1 MQPRLN
7 PFGTS
12 YVLCSAEISFWSFP
26 LLLRFLSFVV
36 ALVLSSTCVSSQ
48 TGKLD
53 TLLEEGHFKQVARVI
68 SASKDQ
74 DAETLYLLSKLNQG
88 FRKHDEALQL
98 AEAAVKANPNK
109 AAYHLQLA
117 SVLSDDINNAGF
129 FKKMSLAK
137 RVHGE
142 LETALKLEP
151 KNTDC
156 LFGMM
161 QYYEQAP
168 GVIGGGKDKAHQ
180 VADEIGRIDASKG
193 YLAQAQ
199 LAREEKQT
207 EKLEELYLNAL
218 KADPK
223 SFEALMA
230 LAAFYASEAQKKYD
244 LADKYARQA
253 LDLDRTRIGPYVV
266 SAEVAAL
273 KQNWD
278 KLEALLTQAEKE
290 NADDLNPFYQAGRTL
305 FQLNEELSRA
315 ERYFRK
321 YISQDPEGLTPPLS
335 AAHWRL
341 ALVLEKQGRKADAIK
356 ELEESLRLQPDFENA
371 KKDLK
376 RLKG

>member
-1 MQPRLN
+1 M
-7 PFGTS
+7 
-12 YVLCSAEISFWSFP
+12 LCSAPNQP
-26 LLLRFLSFVV
+26 LESILLPRLFSLAIVLALS
-36 ALVLSSTCVSSQ
+36 ACASSQ

-53 TLLEEGHFKQVARVI
+53 ALLEEGHFKQAAKLI
-68 SASKDQ
+68 SGSKDQ
-74 DAETLYLLSKLNQG
+74 DAETLYLLSKLKQG

-109 AAYHLQLA
+109 ASYHLQLA

-129 FKKMSLAK
+129 FKKMSLAR
-137 RVHGE
+137 RVRSE

-151 KNTDC
+151 RNTDC

-161 QYYEQAP
+161 MYYEQAP
-168 GVIGGGKDKAHQ
+168 GIAGGGKDKAHQ
-180 VADEIGRIDASKG
+180 VAEEIGQIDASMG

-199 LAREEKQT
+199 LAREEKQID
-207 EKLEELYLNAL
+207 KLEGLYLNAV

-223 SFEALMA
+223 NFEALIA
-230 LAAFYASEAQKKYD
+230 LASFYASDAQKKYE

-253 LDLDRTRIGPYVV
+253 LDLDQTRIGPYIV
-266 SAEVAAL
+266 SAEVAAVM
-273 KQNWD
+273 QNWN
-278 KLEALLTQAEKE
+278 KLETVLSQAEKA
-290 NADDLNPFYQAGRTL
+290 NGDDLNPFYQAGRTL
-305 FQLNEELSRA
+305 FQLHEELSRA

-321 YISQDPEGLTPPLS
+321 YLSQDLEGLTPPLS

-341 ALVLEKQGRKADAIK
+341 ALVLEKMGRKEDAIR